1 LSNLHTK
8 EYSKEPYLLF
18 HVVSTIQEACI
29 REWAIL
35 TQDFIIELQNF
46 LLNYILNFPDLEKY
60 VQKQVFL
67 AIAVLFKRS
76 KLDSIFQSNIS
87 NQSSKF
93 LNLVKNVI
101 DLFKNDDTKLV
112 TNLFAIRVINLPQ
125 HRFFIF
131 KFFSKSF
138 LVH

>member
-1 LSNLHTK
+1 MSNLHTK

-76 KLDSIFQSNIS
+76 KLDSIFQSNFS

-93 LNLVKNVI
+93 PNLVKNVI

-125 HRFFIF
+125 HQFFIF